1 MRFSTLVE
9 RMFDPKGYKP
19 EGKKNSWKNIR
30 MKNKSASVK
39 EGESMDEY
47 LAKGKKTNQLQAIAK
62 RIKHVQ
68 DLIANAPAE
77 DKVKLKA
84 TLAGLQADF
93 KKAQETVAEA
103 IVDAPWD
110 EKTWK
115 EIDHYRDQMK
125 KTQGDLHIKHRQK
138 LGALINR
145 LRGSAVKESVED
157 ADIHLQNAHDALV
170 AAIHKAKRSGKDC
183 SKLEKLK
190 ADLSNHLKTFQGK
203 E

>member
-1 MRFSTLVE
+1 MSFSTLVE

-19 EGKKNSWKNIR
+19 EGKKNKWKNVR
-30 MKNKSASVK
+30 MKNRASSVK
-39 EGESMDEY
+39 EDEALDGY
-47 LAKGKKTNQLQAIAK
+47 LAKEKKTKQLQNIANK
-62 RIKHVQ
+62 IKHVQ
-68 DLIANAPAE
+68 DLMAKAPLGE
-77 DKVKLKA
+77 KDK
-84 TLAGLQADF
+84 LQSDLISLQDLF

-103 IVDAPWD
+103 ITSDWD
-110 EKTWK
+110 EKTWS
-115 EIDHYRDQMK
+115 EIDHHREQMK
-125 KTQGDLHIKHRQK
+125 NTKGDEHIKHRQK
-138 LGALINR
+138 LGSLINR

-190 ADLSNHLKTFQGK
+190 SQLSDHLKTFQEK